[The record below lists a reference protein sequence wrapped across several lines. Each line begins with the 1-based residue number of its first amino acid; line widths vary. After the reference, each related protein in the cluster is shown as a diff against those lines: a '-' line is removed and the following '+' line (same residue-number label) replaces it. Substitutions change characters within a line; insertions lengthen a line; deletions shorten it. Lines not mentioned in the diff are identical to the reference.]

1 MKGDVDLK
9 KILCILLSALMC
21 SSSLQLVEAKENNT
35 VDGVAVVTEDNY
47 QPVSKSVSDNM
58 EDAAMGS
65 GMKKDQPKVS
75 YYSRAAITSPY
86 WNLTSGNKL
95 FYDANGKLMFNGPSK
110 MILDVSSWQGKINW
124 DKVKASGIDGV
135 ILRVGWGYLGED
147 AQFKR
152 NLSECNRLGIPYG
165 IYLYSYAY
173 DANFAYAEAEGTA
186 QMLAGLDLSNLK
198 YPIYY
203 DIENFDPWKDDNGA
217 IRRPPTT
224 VRGYEQIISTY
235 INRMNQLGYQG
246 KVHVYSYRSYL
257 QSVLNSSKILSYTS
271 WIAAYTNTLGY
282 TNKYYNGSYGWQ
294 YTSSG
299 SVDGISGNVDMSA
312 FSSDQIIISQPQSVT
327 LSVTSLSL
335 PVGKT
340 QTVSAKVNPSQFVSQ
355 NVMWSSDNPGVAS
368 VDQNGTIHANKAGTA
383 TITAYAT
390 NKVSAAVKVT
400 VTASA
405 PAPKITLTSSKT
417 LYKGKTTKLN
427 GSASNGAALSWS
439 SSNNAVATVDSSG
452 QVKAVKAGTAYVTAS
467 INGASAQCKITVKDP
482 VIKLNKSSA
491 TTYKGK
497 KYTLK
502 ASTSY
507 ATKVSW
513 KTSNSKIATVN
524 SSGVVTP
531 KKTGKVTIS
540 ATAYGKKATCKITV
554 KNPSVSLNKKS
565 ATVYKGSKYTLKA
578 SASYSTKV
586 TWKSSNNK
594 IATVSSKGVVTPK
607 KAGKVTITAS
617 AFGKK
622 VTCKVTVK
630 NPTLSVNKTKISLKR
645 KKSYTVKAKAVPNK
659 KISWSSKN
667 KNIAT
672 VNSKGKITGKK
683 KGTTYIYA
691 KVNGLKKT
699 IKVTVK

>member
-1 MKGDVDLK
+1 MK
-9 KILCILLSALMC
+9 KILCILLSVFMC
-21 SSSLQLVEAKENNT
+21 SSSLQLVDAKEENST
-35 VDGVAVVTEDNY
+35 VDGIEVVTEDSY

-65 GMKKDQPKVS
+65 GMQKDQPKLS
-75 YYSRAAITSPY
+75 YYSRSAITSPY
-86 WNLTSGNKL
+86 WDLVSGNKM
-95 FYDANGKLMFNGPSK
+95 FYDANGVLMFNGPSK

-147 AQFKR
+147 SQFKR
-152 NLSECNRLGIPYG
+152 NLSECNRLKIPYG

-186 QMLAGLDLSNLK
+186 QMLSGLDLSNLK

-203 DIENFDPWKDDNGA
+203 DIENFDPWEDDNGA

-224 VRGYEQIISTY
+224 VSGYEQIITTY

-282 TNKYYNGSYGWQ
+282 TNKFYDGSYGWQ

-299 SVDGISGNVDMSA
+299 SVDGISGDVDMSA
-312 FSSDQIIISQPQSVT
+312 FSSDQLIISEPQSVS
-327 LSVTSLSL
+327 LSVSSLSL

-340 QTVSAKVNPSQFVSQ
+340 QAVSAKVNPSQFVSQ
-355 NVMWSSDNPGVAS
+355 STMWSSDNPSVAS
-368 VDQNGTIHANKAGTA
+368 VDQNGIIHANKTGTA

-400 VTASA
+400 VTAAA
-405 PAPKITLTSSKT
+405 PAPTITLTSSKT
-417 LYKGKTTKLN
+417 LYKGKTAKLS

-439 SSNNAVATVDSSG
+439 SSNNAIATVDSSG
-452 QVKAVKAGTAYVTAS
+452 QVKALKPGTAYITAR

-482 VIKLNKSSA
+482 VIKLNKASV

-507 ATKVSW
+507 ATRVSW

-524 SSGVVTP
+524 SSGVITP
-531 KKTGKVTIS
+531 KKAGKVTIT

-578 SASYSTKV
+578 STSYSTKV

-617 AFGKK
+617 AYGKK

-667 KNIAT
+667 KKIAT
-672 VNSKGKITGKK
+672 VSSKGKITGKK

>member
-1 MKGDVDLK
+1 
-9 KILCILLSALMC
+9 
-21 SSSLQLVEAKENNT
+21 
-35 VDGVAVVTEDNY
+35 
-47 QPVSKSVSDNM
+47 
-58 EDAAMGS
+58 
-65 GMKKDQPKVS
+65 
-75 YYSRAAITSPY
+75 
-86 WNLTSGNKL
+86 
-95 FYDANGKLMFNGPSK
+95 
-110 MILDVSSWQGKINW
+110 
-124 DKVKASGIDGV
+124 
-135 ILRVGWGYLGED
+135 
-147 AQFKR
+147 
-152 NLSECNRLGIPYG
+152 
-165 IYLYSYAY
+165 
-173 DANFAYAEAEGTA
+173 
-186 QMLAGLDLSNLK
+186 
-198 YPIYY
+198 
-203 DIENFDPWKDDNGA
+203 
-217 IRRPPTT
+217 
-224 VRGYEQIISTY
+224 
-235 INRMNQLGYQG
+235 
-246 KVHVYSYRSYL
+246 
-257 QSVLNSSKILSYTS
+257 
-271 WIAAYTNTLGY
+271 
-282 TNKYYNGSYGWQ
+282 
-294 YTSSG
+294 
-299 SVDGISGNVDMSA
+299 MS
-312 FSSDQIIISQPQSVT
+312 
-327 LSVTSLSL
+327 SLSL

-340 QTVSAKVNPSQFVSQ
+340 QAVSAKVNPSQFVSQ
-355 NVMWSSDNPGVAS
+355 STMWSSDNPSVAS
-368 VDQNGTIHANKAGTA
+368 VDQNGTIHANKTGTA

-400 VTASA
+400 VTAAA
-405 PAPKITLTSSKT
+405 PAPTITLTSSKT
-417 LYKGKTTKLN
+417 LYKGKTAKLS

-439 SSNNAVATVDSSG
+439 SSNNAIATVDSSG
-452 QVKAVKAGTAYVTAS
+452 QVKALKPGTAYITAR

-482 VIKLNKSSA
+482 VIKLNKASV

-507 ATKVSW
+507 ATRVSW

-524 SSGVVTP
+524 SSGVITP
-531 KKTGKVTIS
+531 KKAGKVTIT

-578 SASYSTKV
+578 STSYSTKV

-617 AFGKK
+617 AYGKK

-645 KKSYTVKAKAVPNK
+645 KKSYTVKVKAVPNK

-667 KNIAT
+667 KKIAT
-672 VNSKGKITGKK
+672 VSSKGKITGKK